1 MQFTE
6 LESCRFG
13 RNGTGFRCWSSAV
26 STRLSF
32 QMPIMRDI
40 VFSRGDV
47 GSVDERIEAD
57 KGYDNV
63 FHKRVAPQYL
73 EDKGPVR

>member
-1 MQFTE
+1 
-6 LESCRFG
+6 
-13 RNGTGFRCWSSAV
+13 
-26 STRLSF
+26 
-32 QMPIMRDI
+32 